1 MLARLAAV
9 LGLST
14 ALLST
19 ASADGAPDARQLH
32 AEATAHYDRGD
43 YVRAAE
49 LFAAAFEQSRRTS
62 LLFNVAQ
69 AYRRADRCNEA
80 QQFYAK
86 FVEAE
91 PRSQAATLARE
102 YLATPC
108 PKTAEAPTTGATAPT
123 TGAPT
128 TAAPTTTTAQ
138 TTGAQTTTAQ
148 TTTAQTT
155 TAPAPGSLTTAP
167 ASDASAATAPA
178 ADAPAADATAPATRV
193 PVPMAPSQRSSD
205 RARTLRIAGLSAGA
219 GGLVALIAGGVV
231 FATSTETTRCV
242 DHCDRDLEDQKFE
255 TTRSNS
261 GVSTALLIG
270 GGSVLAAG
278 VGLYVWGHLTRS
290 PAPVEVTPTSG
301 GAMVSRSWT
310 F

>member
-9 LGLST
+9 LSLST
-14 ALLST
+14 ALFST

-108 PKTAEAPTTGATAPT
+108 PKTADAPT
-123 TGAPT
+123 TGAPNTGT
-128 TAAPTTTTAQ
+128 TAPIIGAPTTAPTTTP
-138 TTGAQTTTAQ
+138 TTTAL
-148 TTTAQTT
+148 TT
-155 TAPAPGSLTTAP
+155 TAPAA
-167 ASDASAATAPA
+167 DASAATAPA
-178 ADAPAADATAPATRV
+178 ADAPAADATAPTARV
-193 PVPMAPSQRSSD
+193 PAPTAPPQRSSD